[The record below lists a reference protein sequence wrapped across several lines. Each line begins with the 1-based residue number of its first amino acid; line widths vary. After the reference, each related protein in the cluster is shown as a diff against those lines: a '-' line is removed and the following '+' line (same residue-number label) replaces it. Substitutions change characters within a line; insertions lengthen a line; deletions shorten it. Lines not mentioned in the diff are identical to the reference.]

1 MSSLNSEG
9 EEDIPG
15 PITYER
21 VERNYRNLNRRPLE
35 IIHPIPCG
43 HTQQT
48 VPGVTGRESVG
59 GQYARVI
66 QPAPPS
72 LFLSRPS
79 ENPKSDSQKPTIIR
93 QGPNPSVEN
102 QLHLAEYRRR
112 IRGKDEHKIYLIGP
126 TREVEYFPRNIRV
139 IESSDSGNE
148 AISVEPSNDNG
159 EGPSNSR
166 RVITHRED
174 GTIDDGG
181 DEVYYG
187 PSIMHKSSETRDMLT
202 EAVAA
207 KFLELR
213 RKNVSIT
220 LEHDRRH
227 IARYTTLGAPVS
239 EGLVA
244 ARTSNT
250 EMVEDRSSLIS
261 AGSLSPVE
269 RSHFVVRSM
278 RNLWSRVRSSS

>member
-59 GQYARVI
+59 GQYPIVI

-79 ENPKSDSQKPTIIR
+79 QNPKSDSQKPTIIR

-112 IRGKDEHKIYLIGP
+112 IRGKDEHKIYPIGP

-166 RVITHRED
+166 RVITHRDTE
-174 GTIDDGG
+174 GHKVNMSKRKTKNEKHKTAPHGSHTPLIFL
-181 DEVYYG
+181 VITAYNYRAFLTNNSG
-187 PSIMHKSSETRDMLT
+187 PHSRLSTYSRHS
-202 EAVAA
+202 
-207 KFLELR
+207 
-213 RKNVSIT
+213 T
-220 LEHDRRH
+220 LVLS
-227 IARYTTLGAPVS
+227 TLA
-239 EGLVA
+239 
-244 ARTSNT
+244 
-250 EMVEDRSSLIS
+250 
-261 AGSLSPVE
+261 LSTLDT
-269 RSHFVVRSM
+269 H
-278 RNLWSRVRSSS
+278 L